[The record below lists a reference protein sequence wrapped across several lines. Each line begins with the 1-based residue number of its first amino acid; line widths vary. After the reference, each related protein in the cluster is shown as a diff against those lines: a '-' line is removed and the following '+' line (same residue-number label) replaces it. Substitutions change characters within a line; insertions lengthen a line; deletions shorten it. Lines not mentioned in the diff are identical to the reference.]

1 MSFICQEA
9 KEFAHDIEC
18 IKYLMKLCKKN
29 DIDTNSYYEL
39 NYYKHKLQDW
49 KRLGVETN
57 LIKEEIDSLLSA
69 INVLLMTITDEKAKE
84 LLDGK
89 VISDFSY
96 FDKLKYTNSNGFK
109 GKIGITRNIY
119 PKGFEDRYDNK
130 LVSLILTVIFSP
142 LVSIFVCFL
151 ISFCVN
157 SLNNSI
163 ELGILK
169 PRITSLPFNFSDRTF
184 FILSIILYVLLVGTH
199 FIHFMKE
206 VGLEKIVY
214 LHYYKI
220 NEIANIYGDEE
231 YVFEY
236 TKTPRKVEEIQDR
249 VLRARYMLANESCLE
264 SLLYTYKYYVTN
276 YQSEESALYVILP
289 DESELNAKFF
299 FDIYAKAE
307 YELDKYLKE
316 QYQLKLKHK
325 SEQSASMEEMMN
337 EYLSQYNHYIN

>member
-1 MSFICQEA
+1 MFICKEA

-18 IKYLMKLCKKN
+18 IKYLIKLCKKN

-39 NYYKHKLQDW
+39 NYYKHKLQNW
-49 KRLGVETN
+49 KYSGVESD
-57 LIKEEIDSLLSA
+57 LIKEEVDSLLSA
-69 INVLLMTITDEKAKE
+69 INVLLITVTDERAKE

-89 VISDFSY
+89 VTSDFSN

-119 PKGFEDRYDNK
+119 PKGFEDRYDSE
-130 LVSLILTVIFSP
+130 LAYLILILIFAP
-142 LVSIFVCFL
+142 LFSMFVCFL
-151 ISFCVN
+151 ISFCINGILTPRTFNLSSN
-157 SLNNSI
+157 SSDI
-163 ELGILK
+163 TSFILGI
-169 PRITSLPFNFSDRTF
+169 
-184 FILSIILYVLLVGTH
+184 IIYLLIVGIY

-220 NEIANIYGDEE
+220 NEIANIYGNEE
-231 YVFEY
+231 YTFEY

-249 VLRARYMLANESCLE
+249 VLRARYMLANESCLQ
-264 SLLYTYKYYVTN
+264 SLLYTYKYYVTS

-289 DESELNAKFF
+289 DESNLDAKFF

-307 YELDKYLKE
+307 FELDKYLKK
-316 QYQLKLKHK
+316 QHQLKLTHK
-325 SEQSASMEEMMN
+325 MEESVSVEEMVN
-337 EYLSQYNHYIN
+337 EYLQTYANYVN